1 MKNMVFY
8 DYRARNL
15 FAKLQLDVSRLVST
29 DAAKHAQEYQDAID
43 ELDPERVVALGG
55 PVAVAEVVQRQQR
68 RRARLSGGADRRVG
82 RARSRARCDECL

>member
-1 MKNMVFY
+1 MVFY

-43 ELDPERVVALGG
+43 ALDPDGSVHGG
-55 PVAVAEVVQRQQR
+55 T
-68 RRARLSGGADRRVG
+68 
-82 RARSRARCDECL
+82 